1 MALDDNKISFGVE
14 VSTGQSEE
22 SINKIINR
30 IDGLKDK
37 INELKALRKE
47 NREDANIFANYTKS
61 IRDTERELSKL
72 QSTYNSWIQKATN
85 VDAKPIGDVKKQA
98 QEFISLLKQWDGQS
112 ATFQKQ
118 VMSHFM
124 IPNSAVDQ
132 LKLYK
137 NIMGE
142 LQGIWGKGAIDG
154 LKSSEALFHLTSM
167 AKTAQVA
174 VERLKATLK
183 STNIDALL
191 RWNGKE
197 PFVNEVPGYW
207 DNDSLLK
214 RRKIIKDAYDE
225 LLGRF
230 GTDPVSTKTQTAL
243 RQLENEYQRLT
254 KEIKDANNALKGTTS
269 DTSGIDKRAKA
280 TGKLADEEEKLSRIR
295 QQLNGWD
302 GKGSFSS
309 TIKGFDNLDSYS
321 RQLQA
326 LRRAYEE
333 LNAVKGKNGID
344 NTRVESAI
352 DSIKGKYDELVAKKS
367 QVDAELKK
375 GTEEVAKVSKQAADE
390 ESKNVKKVTDEYTKL
405 KLKMADL
412 QEQIKNNYVANK
424 ASNPKLYNTNFA
436 KLGEEYKEVS
446 KMAKKAERDIS
457 ELSTFTDTIGKNYD
471 RFRLRASWMLSAI
484 GANMAFSLPTDWYEA
499 QTKVE
504 NSMAQFSQVMAT
516 NSHSVNAFKTA
527 LFDMDF
533 SKLQQGLSTTSVQS
547 EQFGG
552 DLEYMKNSLVN
563 LAVKYGEASDDVI
576 KSATLWGRKY
586 KDNQTVLT
594 MTSAAMKL
602 AVADSFSIV
611 EANKNLESSLVQ
623 WGFQIKDNNDAM
635 IVSNKIIDSW
645 TALAHKMAVSAQDL
659 SAANQ
664 RAAQSMRAVGLSF
677 DEGQALIATML
688 ANTQQAGGEIGN
700 AIKSIMGSIHSKK
713 AITDLEA
720 MGVAVYKF
728 GENGK
733 KEFREVGQVLVDLML
748 KTQNSKE
755 NLENLLKDVSG
766 GKWQWNKLA
775 ASLDYSTYIQAL
787 NLSLTSYGFTQEQVG
802 MQMDT
807 LQRRVMALKQ
817 ALLNLTTS
825 TNGSVAGVLKFLLN
839 TLTDLIQH
847 LNKIPSSVIGFTAFL
862 NLIVY
867 KGPTAVKA
875 LKGLGESILGIGNKT
890 REAMS
895 AVDKASVITRII
907 TLAFDAAVAFGAF
920 NTKADD
926 TIKEI
931 EGLNNQLT
939 AQTELIAR
947 QEEGL
952 ASLETLGEAWRTI
965 NEQMQQYQEGS
976 DEYNQLA
983 EQKNQTEQTFI
994 DLLGEEDEQT
1004 LINQGVSEEA
1014 IESIKEKKTEQ
1025 INTEKAGLEQVRQA
1039 IRGKRNE
1046 AIDAARKEMNA
1057 IKDVALSQYGLA
1069 WELLTTGNIIDGMSV
1084 AWRWMCNAALEAI
1097 AEIDDAMASM
1107 DEMIMNS
1114 AVWKFAVKH
1123 GLVSENSPFTNS
1135 YRDSIQVRDAAR
1147 AQIAHNNEVINYLQ
1161 NKDAWGEMAKV
1172 AEQIKNMGGNLSDGG
1187 FGGSGASDPSSILT
1201 PGQMGGS
1208 EVDGDDDGS
1217 GKSKKG
1223 KKGSSS
1229 REGKPSYDGIELKE
1243 VNEDNYNVDKGV
1255 TLDLTPDTLAKLR
1268 ALDEAVYTKF
1278 GEHVEVSSAYRPG
1291 DDDSNHGHKVAF
1303 DLSGGVMNDPDKR
1316 YWVEHLGPYLGLFVI
1331 PEYSGEAGA
1340 EFADGDNVHFS
1351 NVTPGVYGE
1360 DGRWAEGLWSEDNA
1374 APTLGTILGKGI
1386 DSGKSEYVDNSA
1398 QRKVYD
1404 LLYSTLGLTDKQ
1416 AWAVMANIDGES
1428 SFDPTAEENPNSTET
1443 GIGLMQWS
1451 GERRHELERF
1461 AEARGTDWR
1470 DLKTQL
1476 EFIKSEYYGE
1486 ESGAWQRFKNFVT
1499 DSTTPEEDV
1508 SFFAGPN
1515 GVERA
1520 GSINLA
1526 NRMKNYYEYDSHYA
1540 KGMSYYDSNPSKQK
1554 KKEMTPEERAEKEAQ
1569 RFQQMFSAMD
1579 KSLELLGKSFSSKYK
1594 TVLESIQEDQKYFG
1608 SNVANTTKQLDTYSQ
1623 QLKDVIYM
1631 QNQYQ
1636 QAITKVS
1643 TFLDDK
1649 GVKAVLGVSK
1659 DEFLKADLA
1668 EQQKMMSKQS
1678 TDKIYQ
1684 PIIVALNEIMKLK
1697 QNIQKQDEEYHKAQL
1712 QWVDTYR
1719 KRLKSLYEDTIWSE
1733 QSSIKEW
1740 EIRHSNEKYD
1750 EWHKY
1755 FAEQSHLEAIA
1766 RQYREEY
1773 EEAQKPL
1780 LDENGHQ
1787 VYDSEGNP
1795 LNRIENDPKKLEELR
1810 EKWLSAE
1817 EAAKKYSATLKNSV
1831 QDSFHDLT
1839 KSVLLEG
1846 GSLRDKL
1853 KELWKGLADDALSLL
1868 LSGGKSGTNSPL
1880 GNLLRMFMLRHQ
1892 KQNVQFYDKQHFDYG
1907 SQSVWDTSAEQ
1918 FGAYNFKPQR
1928 NYWRQFMGQAK
1939 YLYYNPMPIDMLH
1952 PEAVDEG
1959 SGAYK
1964 GNYKGFKA
1972 VDLVAA
1978 ATKFDGKP
1986 FNPLN
1991 PVPVTIVNGGPLQD
2005 ALTDIPNTLTNQ
2017 PTTPSGAFDYGQ
2029 LGSFN
2034 GGIVGQKA
2042 SNLFANAT
2050 RYNWMGQFGSFG
2062 GFGGMGWGAMPIG
2075 QKLGMFTGW
2084 LPWLFGLFGHHA
2096 EGGEVDKEQIS
2107 YLAEGNK
2114 KEYVI
2119 PTQAHRSRGIAL
2131 WQKAGKDLGVLKD
2144 GSPVEP
2150 NFKNKEIAQNG
2161 IMSVQVKQQAIYME
2175 QMKQQNKTLLNILA
2189 TLANN
2194 QQEASGNNEVLQPI
2208 VLKQAMTVDEFSELA
2223 NKTSRYGYNR

>member
-197 PFVNEVPGYW
+197 SFVNEVPGYW

-352 DSIKGKYDELVAKKS
+352 DSIKRKYDELATKKS

-375 GTEEVAKVSKQAADE
+375 GTEEVAKASKQAADE
-390 ESKNVKKVTDEYTKL
+390 ESKNTKKVIDEYTKL
-405 KLKMADL
+405 KLRIADIK
-412 QEQIKNNYVANK
+412 EQVKNNYVVNAK
-424 ASNPKLYNTNFA
+424 TNPELYATNLHKLSS
-436 KLGEEYKEVS
+436 EYAEVS
-446 KMAKKAERDIS
+446 KMAKRAERDMMDLNNI
-457 ELSTFTDTIGKNYD
+457 TGIWD
-471 RFRLRASWMLSAI
+471 RGLDRLKLRSAWMTSALI
-484 GANMAFSLPTDWYEA
+484 ANAGFSLPTAWYEA

-504 NSMAQFSQVMAT
+504 NSMAQFAQVMAT
-516 NSHSVNAFKTA
+516 DAHAVNAFQTS
-527 LFDMDF
+527 LFDINF
-533 SKLQQGLSTTSVQS
+533 SQLEKGFDANATRSQKFVD
-547 EQFGG
+547 
-552 DLEYMKNSLVN
+552 DLNYMKNSLMN
-563 LAVKYGEASDDVI
+563 FAIKYGEASEDVI

-594 MTSAAMKL
+594 MTDAAMKL

-623 WGFQIKDNNDAM
+623 WGFEIKNNNDAM

-645 TALAHKMAVSAQDL
+645 TALAHKMALSAQDL

-700 AIKSIMGSIHSKK
+700 AIKSIIGSIHSAK
-713 AITDLEA
+713 AIKDIED

-733 KEFREVGQVLVDLML
+733 KEFREVGQVLVDLMI
-748 KTQNSKE
+748 KTQDTDK
-755 NLENLLKDVSG
+755 NLESLLKNMAG
-766 GKWQWNKLA
+766 GKFQWNKMGAL
-775 ASLDYSTYIQAL
+775 LDFKTYIQAL
-787 NLSLTSYGFTQEQVG
+787 RLSLTSYGFTQEQVG
-802 MQMDT
+802 IQMDT
-807 LQRRVMALKQ
+807 LTRRVEGLKQ
-817 ALLNLTTS
+817 ALISLTTTTGGGFNTALKDAVSIVTQLLQTLNSYDFS
-825 TNGSVAGVLKFLLN
+825 TLLILGFMNALVFKGPAVIKMFRNMSAAVMMFGRSLRSANRMVAMSNILMTLLTVGADIVVMTGAFKTATN
-839 TLTDLIQH
+839 KAAEEVDK
-847 LNKIPSSVIGFTAFL
+847 LNK
-862 NLIVY
+862 
-867 KGPTAVKA
+867 K
-875 LKGLGESILGIGNKT
+875 
-890 REAMS
+890 
-895 AVDKASVITRII
+895 
-907 TLAFDAAVAFGAF
+907 
-920 NTKADD
+920 
-926 TIKEI
+926 
-931 EGLNNQLT
+931 
-939 AQTELIAR
+939 
-947 QEEGL
+947 
-952 ASLETLGEAWRTI
+952 LETESELYSRQTQAIPIIEQLGEAYRAI
-965 NEQMQQYQEGS
+965 NEQ
-976 DEYNQLA
+976 L
-983 EQKNQTEQTFI
+983 EQTQQGTAEYTK
-994 DLLGEEDEQT
+994 LLDEREQVEET
-1004 LINQGVSEEA
+1004 LVEVIGRQETETLKAQGVSEAA
-1014 IESIKEKKTEQ
+1014 IESVKQKLQEKTAQE
-1025 INTEKAGLEQVRQA
+1025 LEDIRKVRQQIQQKALQA
-1039 IRGKRNE
+1039 INAGE
-1046 AIDAARKEMNA
+1046 AECKELDKISDSYVMLFFKIMSLKYPLAAVYIAVDALAAAFDDAAASILDA
-1057 IKDVALSQYGLA
+1057 INEIDVALANSPLGKLLGIKGDLGLQA
-1069 WELLTTGNIIDGMSV
+1069 RSWFLERAEKHRNNIAGNIESV
-1084 AWRWMCNAALEAI
+1084 KESIMEEATQTASQLMGSVKNIGGTSSSYDPDALRQQVTGGAGV
-1097 AEIDDAMASM
+1097 
-1107 DEMIMNS
+1107 DE
-1114 AVWKFAVKH
+1114 
-1123 GLVSENSPFTNS
+1123 
-1135 YRDSIQVRDAAR
+1135 
-1147 AQIAHNNEVINYLQ
+1147 
-1161 NKDAWGEMAKV
+1161 
-1172 AEQIKNMGGNLSDGG
+1172 
-1187 FGGSGASDPSSILT
+1187 
-1201 PGQMGGS
+1201 
-1208 EVDGDDDGS
+1208 DDDGS
-1217 GKSKKG
+1217 GTSKKG

-1243 VNEDNYNVDKGV
+1243 VNEDNYHVERGV
-1255 TLDLTPDTLAKLR
+1255 TFDLTSDTLAKLR

-1278 GEHVEVSSAYRPG
+1278 GEHVNVSSAYRPG

-1303 DLSGGVMNDPDKR
+1303 DLSGGVMDDPDKR

-1331 PEYSGEAGA
+1331 PEYAGEAGA
-1340 EFADGDNVHFS
+1340 KFAQGDNVHFS
-1351 NVTPGVYGE
+1351 NVNPGIYGE
-1360 DGRWAEGLWSEDNA
+1360 TRWAEGLWSEDNA

-1386 DSGKSEYVDNSA
+1386 DSGKSEYVDNSV

-1404 LLYSTLGLTDKQ
+1404 FLYNELGLTDKQ
-1416 AWAVMANIDGES
+1416 AWAVMANIDHES
-1428 SFDPTAEENPNSTET
+1428 AGWQVDAEEDPDSTET
-1443 GIGLMQWS
+1443 GIGLMQWT
-1451 GERRHELERF
+1451 GQRRHNLEQF
-1461 AEARGTDWR
+1461 AADRGTSWK

-1476 EFIKSEYYGE
+1476 EFIKSEYNGE
-1486 ESGAWQRFKNFVT
+1486 ESEAWQRFKNFVT

-1508 SFFAGPN
+1508 AYFAGPN
-1515 GVERA
+1515 GLERA
-1520 GSINLA
+1520 GVINLA
-1526 NRMKNYYEYDSHYA
+1526 SRMAHYYDYDSHYA
-1540 KGMSYYDSNPSKQK
+1540 KGMSFYDSNPSKQK
-1554 KKEMTPEERAEKEAQ
+1554 KKEITPEERAEKEAQ
-1569 RFQQMFSAMD
+1569 RLQQMFSAID
-1579 KSLELLGKSFSSKYK
+1579 KSLDLLSKSFSGKFK
-1594 TVLESIQEDQKYFG
+1594 TILESVQEDQKYFG
-1608 SNVANTTKQLDTYSQ
+1608 SNVENTTKQLNTYSQ
-1623 QLKDVIYM
+1623 QLKSVVYM

-1636 QAITKVS
+1636 QAMTKVS

-1649 GVKAVLGVSK
+1649 GVKSVLGVSK
-1659 DEFLKADLA
+1659 DEFLKADLS
-1668 EQQKMMSKQS
+1668 EQQKMMSKQA
-1678 TDKIYQ
+1678 TGKIYQ
-1684 PIIVALNEIMKLK
+1684 PIIVALNEVMKLK
-1697 QNIQKQDEEYHKAQL
+1697 QEIQKQDEEYHKAQL

-1719 KRLKSLYEDTIWSE
+1719 KRLKNLYEDTIWSE
-1733 QSSIKEW
+1733 QASIKEW

-1750 EWHKY
+1750 EWYKY

-1795 LNRIENDPKKLEELR
+1795 LNKIENDPKKLEELR

-1907 SQSVWDTSAEQ
+1907 SQAMWDTSAEQ
-1918 FGAYNFKPQR
+1918 FGAYDFRPQR

-2042 SNLFANAT
+2042 SNFFANAT

-2062 GFGGMGWGAMPIG
+2062 GFGSMGWGAMPIG

-2119 PTQAHRSRGIAL
+2119 PTETNRPRGVAL

>member
-22 SINKIINR
+22 SINKVINR

-118 VMSHFM
+118 VMNHFM
-124 IPNSAVDQ
+124 IPNSAIDQ

-137 NIMGE
+137 NIINE
-142 LQGIWGKGAIDG
+142 IQGYGSKKIIDSG
-154 LKSSEALFHLTSM
+154 NAETALKQLVSM
-167 AKTAQVA
+167 AKDAQQA
-174 VERLKATLK
+174 IDRIKA
-183 STNIDALL
+183 
-191 RWNGKE
+191 
-197 PFVNEVPGYW
+197 
-207 DNDSLLK
+207 SL
-214 RRKIIKDAYDE
+214 KDAKSE
-225 LLGRF
+225 
-230 GTDPVSTKTQTAL
+230 SAKK
-243 RQLENEYQRLT
+243 LT
-254 KEIKDANNALKGTTS
+254 
-269 DTSGIDKRAKA
+269 
-280 TGKLADEEEKLSRIR
+280 EEAEQISRIR
-295 QQLNGWD
+295 KQLGDWD

-333 LNAVKGKNGID
+333 LNAVKGKKGID
-344 NTRVESAI
+344 NTQVESAI
-352 DSIKGKYDELVAKKS
+352 DSIKRKYDELLAKKS

-375 GTEEVAKVSKQAADE
+375 GAEKAAKASKQAADE
-390 ESKNVKKVTDEYTKL
+390 ESKNTKKVIDEYTKL

-412 QEQIKNNYVANK
+412 QEQIKNNYVTNK
-424 ASNPKLYNTNFA
+424 GVNPEAYATNFSRL
-436 KLGEEYKEVS
+436 KREYEDV
-446 KMAKKAERDIS
+446 AGAVNNAERQMNKLS
-457 ELSTFTDTIGKNYD
+457 KAASVANSTFD
-471 RFRLRASWMLSAI
+471 RLKQRSQWFIAAFGVNLAYSGLGTVKDAVGGVEQSMVSLAQVLPRSQQNLSAALDLYKKGVTDL
-484 GANMAFSLPTDWYEA
+484 GALKEA
-499 QTKVE
+499 YDGTG
-504 NSMAQFSQVMAT
+504 
-516 NSHSVNAFKTA
+516 HSVNAFGKSLHDMTA
-527 LFDMDF
+527 EDVQKGALLNTRDAEMFRNQLNQMQ
-533 SKLQQGLSTTSVQS
+533 SALQS
-547 EQFGG
+547 F
-552 DLEYMKNSLVN
+552 
-563 LAVKYGEASDDVI
+563 AVKYGESYQDVMS
-576 KSATLWGRKY
+576 SATLWGRMY
-586 KDNQTVLT
+586 KDNNIILT
-594 MTSAAMKL
+594 MTDAAMKL

-611 EANKNLESSLVQ
+611 EANKNLESSVAQ
-623 WGFQIKDNNDAM
+623 WGFKIKDNNDAM
-635 IVSNKIIDSW
+635 IVSNKICDSW
-645 TALAHKMAVSAQDL
+645 TAIAHNMAVSAQDL

-664 RAAQSMRAVGLSF
+664 RAATSMHVMNVSF
-677 DEGQALIATML
+677 DVGQALIATML
-688 ANTQQAGGEIGN
+688 RNTQQSGAEIGN
-700 AIKSIMGSIHSKK
+700 AIKSIMGSIHSDK
-713 AITDLEA
+713 AIKDLESW
-720 MGVAVYKF
+720 GVEVYKV
-728 GENGK
+728 GKNGQR
-733 KEFREVGQVLVDLML
+733 EFRNVGNVLVDLMI
-748 KTQNSKE
+748 KAQNTDRSME
-755 NLENLLKDVSG
+755 DLLKHLSG
-766 GKWQWNKLA
+766 GKWQWNKMGA
-775 ASLDYSTYIQAL
+775 ML
-787 NLSLTSYGFTQEQVG
+787 NLSDFLTALRLSTQSYGFTQQQVAF
-802 MQMDT
+802 QMDT
-807 LQRRVMALKQ
+807 VTRRFEAFRQEIIKVATANGSLSTIIKGVLNVGTSFLQFLDRLGGQWVVLVVGMNAVWANFDKIRTGFNRAKDALVELVQSIKSFSFKNVGKDLAKNLFGAVTVILDLVTVFRALTDEQSRVTSAISSTTQ
-817 ALLNLTTS
+817 ALEAEQEVMERQKQFVEQVPML
-825 TNGSVAGVLKFLLN
+825 AEAYQK
-839 TLTDLIQH
+839 
-847 LNKIPSSVIGFTAFL
+847 
-862 NLIVY
+862 
-867 KGPTAVKA
+867 
-875 LKGLGESILGIGNKT
+875 LGEQIQQTSEDDEKRNELLEEQSQIHDMLVQGI
-890 REAMS
+890 
-895 AVDKASVITRII
+895 
-907 TLAFDAAVAFGAF
+907 
-920 NTKADD
+920 
-926 TIKEI
+926 
-931 EGLNNQLT
+931 
-939 AQTELIAR
+939 
-947 QEEGL
+947 
-952 ASLETLGEAWRTI
+952 
-965 NEQMQQYQEGS
+965 
-976 DEYNQLA
+976 
-983 EQKNQTEQTFI
+983 
-994 DLLGEEDEQT
+994 GEEDAAM
-1004 LINQGVSEEA
+1004 VEA
-1014 IESIKEKKTEQ
+1014 SGNET
-1025 INTEKAGLEQVRQA
+1025 
-1039 IRGKRNE
+1039 E
-1046 AIDAARKEMNA
+1046 AIDTVRKHAQDRYQEHQNNIKQMKKDLRRYTDEA
-1057 IKDVALSQYGLA
+1057 ISLSEQRREQLRA
-1069 WELLTTGNIIDGMSV
+1069 EGNSWLGV
-1084 AWRWMCNAALEAI
+1084 AWTITQLGNPIRAFGYLCEKVLSYIEEKMANFSEALAGTLSSI
-1097 AEIDDAMASM
+1097 YDSSIGKKIFGPSSD
-1107 DEMIMNS
+1107 S
-1114 AVWKFAVKH
+1114 AWIERLRK
-1123 GLVSENSPFTNS
+1123 
-1135 YRDSIQVRDAAR
+1135 Q
-1147 AQIAHNNEVINYLQ
+1147 
-1161 NKDAWGEMAKV
+1161 
-1172 AEQIKNMGGNLSDGG
+1172 
-1187 FGGSGASDPSSILT
+1187 ASDLRELSKNEDNYANSLADQTMIEAQGQLLGAVNT
-1201 PGQMGGS
+1201 ANGFFNKKGAGQDALQPGQLGGMETGS
-1208 EVDGDDDGS
+1208 DDDDDGS

-1223 KKGSSS
+1223 KNGSSS
-1229 REGKPSYDGIELKE
+1229 REGKPSYDGIGLKE
-1243 VNEDNYNVDKGV
+1243 VNEDNYHVGSGV
-1255 TLDLTPDTLAKLR
+1255 TLELTSDTLAKLR

-1278 GEHVEVSSAYRPG
+1278 GEHVNVSSAYRPG

-1303 DLSGGVMNDPDKR
+1303 DLSGGVMDDPDKR
-1316 YWVEHLGPYLGLFVI
+1316 YWVEHLGPSLGLFVI

-1340 EFADGDNVHFS
+1340 KFAQGDNVHFS
-1351 NVTPGVYGE
+1351 NVTPGIYGE

-1398 QRKVYD
+1398 QRQVYD
-1404 LLYSTLGLTDKQ
+1404 LLYSKMGLTDKQ
-1416 AWAVMANIDGES
+1416 AWAAMANIDGES
-1428 SFDPTAEENPNSTET
+1428 SFDPTAEENTNSTET

-1451 GERRHELERF
+1451 GQRRKDLEAF
-1461 AEARGTDWR
+1461 ADARGTDWR

-1476 EFIKSEYYGE
+1476 AFIEYEYNSTEKLGWE
-1486 ESGAWQRFKNFVT
+1486 NFKNFVT
-1499 DSTTPEEDV
+1499 GQTTPEQDV
-1508 SFFAGPN
+1508 EYFAGPN

-1579 KSLELLGKSFSSKYK
+1579 KSLELLGKSFSGKYK
-1594 TVLESIQEDQKYFG
+1594 AVLESVQEDQKYFG

-1623 QLKDVIYM
+1623 QLKSVIYM

-1697 QNIQKQDEEYHKAQL
+1697 QNIQEQDKEYHKAQL

-1719 KRLKSLYEDTIWSE
+1719 TRLKSLYEDTIWSE

-1750 EWHKY
+1750 EWYKN

-1766 RQYREEY
+1766 RQYRGEY

-1787 VYDSEGNP
+1787 VYDSEGNS

-1907 SQSVWDTSAEQ
+1907 SQAMWDTSAEQ
-1918 FGAYNFKPQR
+1918 FGAYDFRPQR

-1939 YLYYNPMPIDMLH
+1939 YSYYNPMPIDMIH
-1952 PEAVDEG
+1952 PG
-1959 SGAYK
+1959 
-1964 GNYKGFKA
+1964 A
-1972 VDLVAA
+1972 VDLVAS
-1978 ATKFDGKP
+1978 ATKLDGKP

-2005 ALTDIPNTLTNQ
+2005 ALTDIPGALTNK
-2017 PTTPSGAFDYGQ
+2017 PITPSGAFDYGQ

-2042 SNLFANAT
+2042 SNFFANAT
-2050 RYNWMGQFGSFG
+2050 RYNWMGQLGSLG
-2062 GFGGMGWGAMPIG
+2062 GFGGMGFGAMPIG

-2119 PTQAHRSRGIAL
+2119 PTETNRPRGVAL
-2131 WQKAGKDLGVLKD
+2131 WRKAGKDLGVLKD

-2175 QMKQQNKTLLNILA
+2175 QMRQQNKTLLNILTA
-2189 TLANN
+2189 IADN
-2194 QQEASGNNEVLQPI
+2194 QQSGGNGTTVAQPI
-2208 VLKQAMTVDEFSELA
+2208 VMKQSMDMDGFGEMLNRF
-2223 NKTSRYGYNR
+2223 NRYGYNR